1 MRDAP
6 FVIVGN
12 LTDRPRLKRSQPVAF
27 DDFHRVNVSTLSC
40 GWRHLWLMD
49 AQSQFAALF
58 HRGCS
63 TGERSRSDSQIA
75 AAFPTVSQH
84 LCEFDLWAAPPAIG
98 PKDTAFNYKT
108 FSCIPLKGH
117 WDHRRSAFMV
127 GILLDGVAA
136 QVIHSDVTIFK
147 RVPFLLGR
155 SLGGS
160 PSTGC
165 RYRVRP

>member
-1 MRDAP
+1 MVNGRA
-6 FVIVGN
+6 VAIRSVVS
-12 LTDRPRLKRSQPVAF
+12 PR
-27 DDFHRVNVSTLSC
+27 
-40 GWRHLWLMD
+40 
-49 AQSQFAALF
+49 
-58 HRGCS
+58 CS

-84 LCEFDLWAAPPAIG
+84 LCEFDLWAAPPASVQRTPRLITK
-98 PKDTAFNYKT
+98 PFHVA
-108 FSCIPLKGH
+108 LKGH

-136 QVIHSDVTIFK
+136 QVIHRDVTIFK